1 MKTAIGMYILD
12 THIYMAQVAC
22 RMGRSTVERTAD
34 CPWGRALLHAQSA
47 SIAQDIAAT
56 IKREGFNSNVPVI
69 VGLPGDWISYVPLET
84 EAIGNQDLARLLQFE
99 LEDDVPIS
107 FENFEIDMMG
117 ARTTDNKLQGLVAVC
132 DRSEKDAMCHVLEQA
147 GLNVKSVCPDL
158 AGLDELAAASSQQK
172 HVPWTL
178 HLHLE
183 NARCLLTL
191 SQEGVISIGRSLR
204 CHTESHESLTKE
216 LTPILREV
224 FGVRL
229 HGVKPEALNVQ
240 VSLPKTFE
248 SAVRKAFNRVWN
260 GAVEIHDTDQL
271 KHANKPSDVA
281 EGLASTY
288 LRGHPMPNFMASQL
302 THKKLKKEMSLAG
315 GLLAFLLLLLF
326 VMWGAGTYSKIKDLR
341 QEQSQLTG
349 EIEAVFTE
357 YLPEVKKIVQPVAQ
371 MVNHVDLYRKESEFL
386 IQAVKNRALPLQ
398 VLQCVSH
405 QVSEK
410 SNISITFMDIDSAKV
425 SLEGTAP
432 SYESVESL
440 AEDLRSVPEFKNVQL
455 GDVSGTQTGTHV
467 SFKLSIARG
476 TES

>member
-12 THIYMAQVAC
+12 TRIHMAQVAY

-34 CPWGRALLHAQSA
+34 CPWDRALLHTQSA

-84 EAIGNQDLARLLQFE
+84 EAIGNQDMARFLQFE
-99 LEDDVPIS
+99 MEDDVPIP

-117 ARTTDNKLQGLVAVC
+117 TRHTDSKLQGLVAAC

-147 GLNVKSVCPDL
+147 GLNVKNMCPDL
-158 AGLDELAAASSQQK
+158 AGLDELAAASSHPK

-183 NARCLLTL
+183 NRRCLLTL

-204 CHTESHESLTKE
+204 CDTESHESLTKT

-229 HGVKPEALNVQ
+229 HGVKPEALNVRA
-240 VSLPKTFE
+240 SLSKTFE
-248 SAVRKAFNRVWN
+248 SAVRNAFTHVWN
-260 GAVEIHDTDQL
+260 GPVDMHDTDQS

-281 EGLASTY
+281 GGLASTY
-288 LRGHPMPNFMASQL
+288 LRGNPMPNFMASQL
-302 THKKLKKEMSLAG
+302 THKQLKKEMSLAG
-315 GLLAFLLLLLF
+315 GLLALLLLLLL
-326 VMWGAGTYSKIKDLR
+326 VMWGAGTYSKIKDLQ
-341 QEQSQLTG
+341 QEQSRLTG
-349 EIEAVFTE
+349 EIKAVFTE

-371 MVNHVDLYRKESEFL
+371 MTNHVESYRKESEFL
-386 IQAVKNRALPLQ
+386 IQAVKNRALPLR
-398 VLQCVSH
+398 VLQRVSK
-405 QVSEK
+405 QVEEESD
-410 SNISITFMDIDSAKV
+410 ISITFIDIDSVKV

-440 AEDLRSVPEFKNVQL
+440 AEDLRSVPAFKNVQL
-455 GDVSGTQTGTHV
+455 GDVSGTQTGTQV
-467 SFKLSIARG
+467 SFKLSISRG